1 MDLVDRIETTR
12 FLGGEFLLWLWFS
25 RDVTGGEIHIKGR
38 GTLVVSLETQ
48 LALADPVADR
58 ERVAIRGADPFG
70 SPEASEALVAG
81 KLPRKVGLRIV
92 FEQNEWVATLDAS
105 TLALAGVKLPAGS
118 GQTEEEI
125 FYERVQRLEEIH
137 ELVQALYAHF
147 MGVRLSPS
155 WESEVAPALRSWVGS
170 GEIMDEK
177 RFERLHARR
186 ETGDAAPAERAAARA
201 GKPRAARKP
210 AGRKA
215 AAAR

>member
-25 RDVTGGEIHIKGR
+25 RDVTGGEIHVDGR

-70 SPEASEALVAG
+70 GAEAAEALATG

-92 FEQNEWVATLDAS
+92 FEQNEWVATLDS
-105 TLALAGVKLPAGS
+105 NTLALAGVKLPAS
-118 GQTEEEI
+118 SSQAEEEL
-125 FYERVQRLEEIH
+125 FYERVQRLAEIH
-137 ELVQALYAHF
+137 ELVQALYAQF
-147 MGVRLSPS
+147 MSVRLSPS
-155 WESEVAPALRSWVGS
+155 WESELAPALRRWVGT

-177 RFERLHARR
+177 HFERVHSRR
-186 ETGDAAPAERAAARA
+186 ESSRGAPAAARG
-201 GKPRAARKP
+201 GKPRAARP
-210 AGRKA
+210 AAARKA
-215 AAAR
+215 AAR

>member
-38 GTLVVSLETQ
+38 GTVAVSLETQ

-58 ERVAIRGADPFG
+58 ERVAIRGVDPFG
-70 SPEASEALVAG
+70 GAEAGEALVAG

-92 FEQNEWVATLDAS
+92 FEQSEWVATLDS
-105 TLALAGVKLPAGS
+105 HTLALSGVKLPAS
-118 GQTEEEI
+118 SNQNEEEL
-125 FYERVQRLEEIH
+125 FYERMQRLEQIH

-147 MGVRLSPS
+147 IGVRLAPS
-155 WESEVAPALRSWVGS
+155 WETDVVPALRRWVAS

-177 RFERLHARR
+177 QFDRLHARR
-186 ETGDAAPAERAAARA
+186 ERGEDARAERAPASANKARA
-201 GKPRAARKP
+201 GKAR
-210 AGRKA
+210 AGRKSA
-215 AAAR
+215 SAR